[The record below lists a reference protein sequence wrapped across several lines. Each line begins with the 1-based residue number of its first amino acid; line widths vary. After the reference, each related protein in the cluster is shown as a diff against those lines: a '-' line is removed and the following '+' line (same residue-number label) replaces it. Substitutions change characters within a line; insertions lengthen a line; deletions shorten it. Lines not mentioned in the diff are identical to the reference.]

1 MRKDIVI
8 NLDNYGNAA
17 NYKQAIGISGENLQG
32 RLLFQLESPI
42 DGEGY
47 VELLHDDITEL
58 VPAEKEDNKTYYIP
72 IKNTLLDYSIVYFQL
87 RINERS
93 EKGLPIFKS
102 VKLTG
107 YVGDAINASTSVYDP
122 YPDWVSK
129 ADAQLE
135 EYKRQEE
142 ERKTNENQRIE
153 NEDTRNE
160 NEKVREQ
167 NENTRI
173 ANENTRISNEKA
185 RETYIN
191 DLKQSVD
198 NGAFN
203 GADFNYN
210 WDGTKLG
217 VKNSKETEYEYVDLK
232 GDKGDKG
239 DVGDF
244 NFATFDVDLATGYL
258 IANKT
263 ENLQLIDF
271 VIRNGNLEVIIN
283 G

>member
-47 VELLHDDITEL
+47 VELLYNNVVEL

-93 EKGLPIFKS
+93 EEGLPIFKS

-107 YVGDAINASTSVYDP
+107 YIGDAINASASVYDP

-135 EYKRQEE
+135 EYKKQEE
-142 ERKTNENQRIE
+142 ERKTNENQRVE
-153 NEDTRNE
+153 NENTRNE
-160 NEKVREQ
+160 NEKIRQQ

-185 RETYIN
+185 RETYID
-191 DLKQSVD
+191 DLKQKVD
-198 NGAFN
+198 SGAFN

-244 NFATFDVDLATGYL
+244 NFATFEIDLETGYL

-271 VIRNGNLEVIIN
+271 EIRNGNLEVIIN

>member
-1 MRKDIVI
+1 M
-8 NLDNYGNAA
+8 
-17 NYKQAIGISGENLQG
+17 
-32 RLLFQLESPI
+32 LF
-42 DGEGY
+42 
-47 VELLHDDITEL
+47 
-58 VPAEKEDNKTYYIP
+58 
-72 IKNTLLDYSIVYFQL
+72 
-87 RINERS
+87 RS
-93 EKGLPIFKS
+93 
-102 VKLTG
+102 
-107 YVGDAINASTSVYDP
+107 
-122 YPDWVSK
+122 
-129 ADAQLE
+129 
-135 EYKRQEE
+135 
-142 ERKTNENQRIE
+142 
-153 NEDTRNE
+153 
-160 NEKVREQ
+160 
-167 NENTRI
+167 
-173 ANENTRISNEKA
+173 SNEKA

-210 WDGTKLG
+210 WNGTKLG

-244 NFATFDVDLATGYL
+244 NFATLDVDLATGYL